1 MNITSSVG
9 LSGKNQ
15 ASSHV
20 GIIPDNQS
28 QTETA
33 QQLLWQSIRTVIGL
47 QNQAPP
53 LQPVSHRSS
62 LPLSFPQE
70 RLWLIE
76 HLKSG
81 SSAYNIPFAFRITG
95 SLKVSALE
103 KSLNA
108 VIRSHEILRTNFA
121 LVEGRAVQVIV
132 PTLSLS
138 IPVVNLQQLPKP
150 EQEIQLMK
158 QATAEAK
165 QPFNLSCGPLLR
177 AVLLHLD
184 TDEYVLLLTIHHI
197 VFDGWSEGI
206 LFRQLAAFYRAFST
220 SKPAPPLELSIQYAD
235 FAVWQR
241 QWLQGEFLEVLLSYW
256 KRQLDGKSQLQ
267 LPTDRPRLLVPTH
280 HSSYQK
286 LLLPQE
292 LTAALKALS
301 RQHGVTLFTTL
312 LAAFKLLVHCYT
324 QQDDLSVC
332 SPTAN
337 RNCKELK
344 ELIGY
349 FVNLLIL
356 RSDLSGDP
364 SFCELLGRVH
374 QVVTGA
380 YAYQDLPVQQLVS
393 CVDSAQTSL
402 FQVMFVLQ
410 NTPRQSLELPGLAVS
425 SLDIDSGTD
434 ADFDLFL
441 SMVEES
447 GTLSGV
453 LKYNTDLFDKATIIQ
468 MLKHFQSLLENIV
481 ANPGQSLSLLL
492 PISETERQQLLDKQ
506 MNCHAVLDPKRLR
519 TEQERSYI
527 APRNSLEFQL
537 VQIWEQVLGIK
548 LISVNDNFF
557 ELGGSSLVALQLF
570 TQIEK
575 VFGKNLPLTTLLQSP
590 TVEQLAASFFSLE
603 KESVSWSSLV
613 PIQSSGSKPPFF
625 CVHGLRGGTLGFR
638 NLANHLGS
646 EQPIYGLEA
655 RGLDGKHAPFTQ
667 VEQMAAFYIKEIR
680 RIQPNGPYFL
690 GGYSFGGTVAFEMAQ
705 QLYKQGQKIALL
717 SLFDTYGPSC
727 FKQLSLLEKLS
738 RHWHNLLRFRH
749 AYVRTLVKKRVLQ
762 LSQKIAIK
770 FYQSLGYTLSYKL
783 RKANLEAIHNR
794 VQRNYVPQVYP
805 GRVTLFRA
813 INPLGKDFYY
823 EPDLPTPDDWYNR
836 DPEHGWAKLAAG
848 GLEIHDVPGNHMAIF
863 TEPYVGSLAEKLK
876 ACLEQE

>member
-15 ASSHV
+15 SSSHV
-20 GIIPDNQS
+20 GIIPYTQS

-62 LPLSFPQE
+62 LPLSFSQE

-76 HLKSG
+76 HLESG

-95 SLKVSALE
+95 SLKASALE
-103 KSLNA
+103 QSLNA

-132 PTLSLS
+132 PTLTLS

-150 EQEIQLMK
+150 EQAIQLVK

-184 TDEYVLLLTIHHI
+184 TDEHVLLLTIHHI

-241 QWLQGEFLEVLLSYW
+241 QWLQGEFLEVLISYW

-267 LPTDRPRLLVPTH
+267 LPTDRPRPLLPTH

-312 LAAFKLLVHCYT
+312 LAAFKVLLHYYT
-324 QQDDLSVC
+324 QQDDLLVC

-364 SFCELLGRVH
+364 SFCELLCRVH

-492 PISETERQQLLDKQ
+492 PMSEAERQQLLDKQ
-506 MNCHAVLDPKRLR
+506 MNCQAVLDPKLSR
-519 TEQERSYI
+519 TEQEKSYI

-548 LISVNDNFF
+548 PISVNDNFF

-575 VFGKNLPLTTLLQSP
+575 LFGKNPPIATLLQTP

-603 KESVSWSSLV
+603 KESISWVSLV

-625 CVHGLRGGTLGFR
+625 CVHGLRGGTLGFK

-655 RGLDGKHAPFTQ
+655 CGLDGKHAPFNQ
-667 VEQMAAFYIKEIR
+667 LEQMAAFYIKEIR

-705 QLYKQGQKIALL
+705 QLYKQGQKVALL
-717 SLFDTYGPSC
+717 CLFDTYGPSC

-738 RHWHNLLRFRH
+738 RHWHNLLRFRR
-749 AYVRTLVKKRVLQ
+749 AYIRTLVKKRVLQ

-770 FYQSLGYTLSYKL
+770 FYQSLGYTLPYKL
-783 RKANLEAIHNR
+783 RKAELEAIHNR

-836 DPEHGWAKLAAG
+836 DPEHGWAKLAGG

-876 ACLEQE
+876 ACLE